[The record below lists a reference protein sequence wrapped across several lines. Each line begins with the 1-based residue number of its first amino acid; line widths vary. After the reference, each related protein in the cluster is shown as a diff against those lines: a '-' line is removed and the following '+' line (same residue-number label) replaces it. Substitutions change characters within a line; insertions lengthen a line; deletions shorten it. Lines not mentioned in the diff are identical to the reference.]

1 MCRLT
6 NQEFYCSFLWC
17 LEFWILKTALAE
29 YGMYTINYM
38 AQLTFCHFHKFSWTY
53 WIFRLRGNHL
63 DFPEHILMVA
73 SDRLIHDL
81 EAVIKEKKSCSWNP
95 GTFFTNYAM
104 GAHFQV
110 KLRSEACHLDFQNYI
125 PQQAVWKELLWNMHN
140 MKVSGGVCVLKI
152 AGIYSLT
159 GALKTYAL
167 LFQFF
172 FKPN

>member
-1 MCRLT
+1 MFFSVVLGVLNFEKQPWLNRGCIPLT
-6 NQEFYCSFLWC
+6 IWHNWLSAIFTSF
-17 LEFWILKTALAE
+17 A
-29 YGMYTINYM
+29 
-38 AQLTFCHFHKFSWTY
+38 WTY

-63 DFPEHILMVA
+63 DFPELMLMVA

-81 EAVIKEKKSCSWNP
+81 EAVIKEKRSCSWNP
-95 GTFFTNYAM
+95 GTFFTNYPM

-152 AGIYSLT
+152 AGKYSLT
-159 GALKTYAL
+159 GALKTHAL

-172 FKPN
+172 FQTKLR